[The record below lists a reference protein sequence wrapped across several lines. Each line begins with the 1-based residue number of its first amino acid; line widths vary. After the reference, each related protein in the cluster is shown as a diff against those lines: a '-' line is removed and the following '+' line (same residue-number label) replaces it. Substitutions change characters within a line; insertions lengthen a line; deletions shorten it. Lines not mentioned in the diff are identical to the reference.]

1 MSSETNPTY
10 DRIEGGFDLCIGA
23 IMLLQ
28 VAYTAC
34 MMRSLH
40 NLSFMN
46 RLLFLIFVI
55 SVACVYAGVIL
66 FFTGPDN
73 WKNNDALSYSTL
85 VVNIVFEVSSLLII
99 WVVGFKFFDSAMKL
113 DTIDA
118 YFEEWLAKVHSK
130 KSRKD
135 EF

>member
-1 MSSETNPTY
+1 MSSTTNPKY
-10 DRIEGGFDLCIGA
+10 DRIEGGFDLCIGT

-34 MMRSLH
+34 MMRGLH

-66 FFTGPDN
+66 FFTGPDTIDD
-73 WKNNDALSYSTL
+73 NDAL
-85 VVNIVFEVSSLLII
+85 
-99 WVVGFKFFDSAMKL
+99 
-113 DTIDA
+113 
-118 YFEEWLAKVHSK
+118 
-130 KSRKD
+130 
-135 EF
+135 